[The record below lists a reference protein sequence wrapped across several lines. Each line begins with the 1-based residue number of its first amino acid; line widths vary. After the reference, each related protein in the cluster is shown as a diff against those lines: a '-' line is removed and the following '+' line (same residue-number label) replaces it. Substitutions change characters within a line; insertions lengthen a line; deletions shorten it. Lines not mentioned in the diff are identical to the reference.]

1 MACAGVVASAGA
13 QIQLFFLTIGQKNV
27 SAGKSTFI
35 YRGKYLDAGST
46 SPTAVTLKNGN
57 IHNLDGVYTL
67 NTNTVTVFVLFD
79 DLDDGTAV
87 PDSDEAFRSI
97 TIGDL
102 KVLRSDRSTYGASG
116 DDQLFGF
123 PNGGN
128 DNIYNG
134 TNNGDIVICELRAD

>member
-13 QIQLFFLTIGQKNV
+13 QIQLFFLTTGTKSV
-27 SAGKSTFI
+27 SAGKSTFT
-35 YRGKYLDAGST
+35 YRGKYLDAGT
-46 SPTAVTLKNGN
+46 VSPTAVTLKNGN
-57 IHNLDGVYTL
+57 IHTVTALYTL
-67 NTNTVTVFVLFD
+67 SSAPTNIVLQFA

-102 KVLRSDRSTYGASG
+102 KVLRSDRSAYAASSN
-116 DDQLFGF
+116 DQYFTL

-128 DNIYNG
+128 DNIYSVDVG
-134 TNNGDIVICELRAD
+134 SIVICELRAD